1 MTRRGSSPDID
12 SGSGGGSGGNFY
24 IFVKYPSIKSS
35 LGPGLDLGSS

>member
-24 IFVKYPSIKSS
+24 IFVKYLNIESP
-35 LGPGLDLGSS
+35 LGSS

>member
-24 IFVKYPSIKSS
+24 IFVKCLSILKV
-35 LGPGLDLGSS
+35 LWGIDLGSS